1 MEGRFIYLLH
11 EKWEYGEI
19 FFTFTWKVES
29 MVEKNPKELSKHA
42 RLLGTS
48 EYDGIVFF

>member
-11 EKWEYGEI
+11 EKLKVW
-19 FFTFTWKVES
+19 WK
-29 MVEKNPKELSKHA
+29 KNPKELSKHA